1 MKILLVGGAGY
12 VGGAVTHLLSKNKN
26 FNLTVLDSLIYE
38 ESYRKEINFIKCD
51 IRDFSK
57 INKILPQFDVVI
69 WMAALVGDGACE
81 IDKQL
86 TLKVNVDSV
95 KNLSNNFN
103 GKIIFFSTCSVY
115 GHQNREIDELS
126 TVNPLSTY
134 AKSKI
139 EAEKILKDSN
149 SLIFRLGTLF
159 GISDI
164 FSRIRMDLVVN
175 LLVMK
180 SIKEKRIKVFGG
192 NQYRPLLHVMDVAR
206 AVETVL
212 ISKFKNGIY
221 NLSYKN
227 YKIIDLAKEII
238 HKFNDVELIYEDQ
251 FFQDNRNY
259 RVTSKKFNETY
270 NFVYNYDINYGVI
283 ELKKLFEEERIVNLS
298 NPRYSN
304 VDFLKKYLK
313 INE

>member
-1 MKILLVGGAGY
+1 MNILLVGGAGY
-12 VGGAVTHLLSKNKN
+12 VGGAITHLLSKNNN

-38 ESYRKEINFIKCD
+38 ESYRKEIKFIKCD
-51 IRDFSK
+51 IRNHIE
-57 INKILPQFDVVI
+57 INKILPQFDIVI

-81 IDKQL
+81 INKKI
-86 TLKVNVDSV
+86 TLDVNVHSV
-95 KNLSNNFN
+95 KNLVDNFN

-115 GHQNREIDELS
+115 GYQDREIDEDSKL
-126 TVNPLSTY
+126 NPLSTY

-139 EAEKILKDSN
+139 EAEEILKN
-149 SLIFRLGTLF
+149 ANTIIFRLGTLF

-180 SIKEKRIKVFGG
+180 SIKEKKIKVYGG
-192 NQYRPLLHVMDVAR
+192 EQYRPLLHVKDVAR

-212 ISKFKNGIY
+212 INKQKNDIY

-227 YKIIDLAKEII
+227 YKIIDLAKEILLN
-238 HKFNDVELIYEDQ
+238 FEDVELLYDDQ
-251 FFQDNRNY
+251 TFQDNRNY
-259 RVTSKKFNETY
+259 RVSSKKFNEMY
-270 NFVYNYDINYGVI
+270 NFNYNFNVKDGVV
-283 ELKKLFEEERIVNLS
+283 ELKKLIEEERIVNLA

-304 VDFLKKYLK
+304 VDFLKEYLK
-313 INE
+313 

>member
-12 VGGAVTHLLSKNKN
+12 VGGAVTHLLSKNNN

-57 INKILPQFDVVI
+57 INKILPEFDTVI

-115 GHQNREIDELS
+115 GHQDKEIDELS
-126 TVNPLSTY
+126 TLNPLSTY

-149 SLIFRLGTLF
+149 SVIFRLGTLF

-180 SIKEKRIKVFGG
+180 SIKEKRINVFGG
-192 NQYRPLLHVMDVAR
+192 NQFRPLLHVKDVAR
-206 AVETVL
+206 AVNTLL
-212 ISKFKNGIY
+212 INKFINGIY

-238 HKFNDVELIYEDQ
+238 QKFDDVELIYEDQ

-259 RVTSKKFNETY
+259 RVSSKKFNEKY
-270 NFVYNYDINYGVI
+270 DFVYNYDINYGVN
-283 ELKKLFEEERIVNLS
+283 ELKKLIKEERIVNLS
-298 NPRYSN
+298 NSRYSN
-304 VDFLKKYLK
+304 VDFLKEYLK